1 MAATLAAAI
10 FGSGRD
16 LVCST
21 VSSPREGRFAYRTH
35 VLGGMALDRPPR
47 PPRRTCGDIEL
58 GTTPAWVDHVVRGR
72 GVGLSRLRKRR
83 QR

>member
-1 MAATLAAAI
+1 MAATLAAAT

-21 VSSPREGRFAYRTH
+21 VSSPREGRFAYLTH

-47 PPRRTCGDIEL
+47 PPRVRRLL
-58 GTTPAWVDHVVRGR
+58 GTTPAWVDHVVG
-72 GVGLSRLRKRR
+72 GVA
-83 QR
+83 

>member
-16 LVCST
+16 LVCSP
-21 VSSPREGRFAYRTH
+21 VSSPREGRFAYMTH
-35 VLGGMALDRPPR
+35 VLGGMALDRPP
-47 PPRRTCGDIEL
+47 PAATGGDI
-58 GTTPAWVDHVVRGR
+58 AWDHARVGGPRGR
-72 GVGLSRLRKRR
+72 GGGLSRLRKRR

>member
-21 VSSPREGRFAYRTH
+21 VSSPREGRFAYRYWTH

-47 PPRRTCGDIEL
+47 PPRVGTLL
-58 GTTPAWVDHVVRGR
+58 GTTPAWVDHVVG
-72 GVGLSRLRKRR
+72 GVA
-83 QR
+83 

>member
-21 VSSPREGRFAYRTH
+21 VSSPREGRFAYMTH

-47 PPRRTCGDIEL
+47 PPRVVTCGDI
-58 GTTPAWVDHVVRGR
+58 AWDHARVGGDHVVG
-72 GVGLSRLRKRR
+72 GLA
-83 QR
+83 

>member
-16 LVCST
+16 LVCSP
-21 VSSPREGRFAYRTH
+21 VSSPREGRFAYMTH

-47 PPRRTCGDIEL
+47 PPAATAHGTPSSKSSFWFQKTPRR
-58 GTTPAWVDHVVRGR
+58 
-72 GVGLSRLRKRR
+72 
-83 QR
+83 

>member
-21 VSSPREGRFAYRTH
+21 VSSPREGRYCLPDARARRDGLRSPPPAATCAEIAWDH
-35 VLGGMALDRPPR
+35 ARVGGP
-47 PPRRTCGDIEL
+47 
-58 GTTPAWVDHVVRGR
+58 RGR
-72 GVGLSRLRKRR
+72 GGGLSRLRQRR
-83 QR
+83 PR

>member
-16 LVCST
+16 LACSP
-21 VSSPREGRFAYRTH
+21 VSSPREGRFAYMSHDARARRDGLRSPPPAATCADIAWDH
-35 VLGGMALDRPPR
+35 ARVGGP
-47 PPRRTCGDIEL
+47 
-58 GTTPAWVDHVVRGR
+58 RGR
-72 GVGLSRLRKRR
+72 GGGLSRLRKRR

>member
-16 LVCST
+16 LVCSP
-21 VSSPREGRFAYRTH
+21 VLSPREGRFAYLTH
-35 VLGGMALDRPPR
+35 VLGGMRMPDGLRSPP
-47 PPRRTCGDIEL
+47 PAATCADI
-58 GTTPAWVDHVVRGR
+58 AWDHARVGGPRGR
-72 GVGLSRLRKRR
+72 GGGLSRLRKRR

>member
-1 MAATLAAAI
+1 MAATLAAAT

-21 VSSPREGRFAYRTH
+21 VSSPREGRFAYLTH
-35 VLGGMALDRPPR
+35 VLGGMALDRPP
-47 PPRRTCGDIEL
+47 PAATCGDI
-58 GTTPAWVDHVVRGR
+58 AWDHARVGGPHGRARGC
-72 GVGLSRLRKRR
+72 GLSRLRKKR

>member
-21 VSSPREGRFAYRTH
+21 VSSPREGRFAYMTH
-35 VLGGMALDRPPR
+35 VLGGMALDRPP
-47 PPRRTCGDIEL
+47 PAATCGDI
-58 GTTPAWVDHVVRGR
+58 AWDHARVGGPRGR
-72 GVGLSRLRKRR
+72 GGGLSRLRQRR

>member
-16 LVCST
+16 LVCSP
-21 VSSPREGRFAYRTH
+21 VSSPREGRFAYMTH

-47 PPRRTCGDIEL
+47 PPRVGTGDI
-58 GTTPAWVDHVVRGR
+58 AWDHAHVGGPRGR
-72 GVGLSRLRKRR
+72 GGGLSRLRKRR

>member
-21 VSSPREGRFAYRTH
+21 VSSPREGRFAYMTH
-35 VLGGMALDRPPR
+35 VLGGMALDRPP
-47 PPRRTCGDIEL
+47 PAATCADI
-58 GTTPAWVDHVVRGR
+58 AWDHARVGGPRGR
-72 GVGLSRLRKRR
+72 GGGLSRLRQRR

>member
-16 LVCST
+16 LVCSP
-21 VSSPREGRFAYRTH
+21 VSSPREGRFAYMTH

-47 PPRRTCGDIEL
+47 PPRVGTL
-58 GTTPAWVDHVVRGR
+58 VGTTPTWVDHVVG
-72 GVGLSRLRKRR
+72 GVA
-83 QR
+83 